1 LGSVNHTYVNGQPLE
16 GRAYLKPGDEIRVG
30 MVTLRFER

>member
-1 LGSVNHTYVNGQPLE
+1 VNYTYVNGQPWE
-16 GRAYLKPGDEIRVG
+16 GQTYLKPGDEIRVG